1 MTQKQK
7 KRSRIVN
14 LLLVLVMVVCMIPLS
29 NMTAYASMIGAWEI
43 PVSDA
48 SRLAYY
54 DNLAMYYK
62 YNNNL
67 YKVVFNNLTNT
78 KEVCFCKVDYDPTS
92 ALRIAFRGEGDTE
105 TYGAWLKNVNGET
118 FRLNELPT
126 QPGDSVELYPAVT
139 NDYVNK
145 NDIVVTITCLP
156 VQDPIWDWSGRVA
169 YADFIS
175 TDNSTKFTVKADVSS
190 SVQAAPICTERG
202 TITYTATV
210 TVAGT
215 QYSSTNVVDGEIGPH
230 NPTYSAVGNVITE
243 GCSNGCGHN
252 ATATLSVDS
261 NVSLKYN
268 GSAIQPLIVEYS
280 SGWQGGNL
288 DITYQNNINAST
300 NTSRA
305 SGSITKEGLTITQN
319 FSIEPK
325 EVNIGWETSIL
336 NPYTYTGSS
345 LLPTANVTN
354 LEAGDE
360 CVLTTEVVENDEGAG
375 INAGTW
381 TARVAALSNNN
392 YKLPENGEN
401 VTATFSIEPKEVNI
415 SWETSI
421 LNPYTYTGSSLL
433 PTANVTNLEAG
444 DECVL
449 TTEVVEN
456 DEGAGIN
463 AGTWTARVAALS
475 NNNYKL
481 PENGE
486 NVTATFRIDK
496 ASQEYAPNAISA
508 MNETIDG
515 KADGKIIGVNDTM
528 EYRKEGQTEY
538 TAISGTEVK
547 NLADGTYYVRYAA
560 NANYNASD
568 DIRVVI
574 AAGRNETG
582 ATPTPGINNPDTPDT
597 GDNTNI
603 WRCITVLV
611 VCAMGLCG
619 AIIYDRKKKQAK

>member
-14 LLLVLVMVVCMIPLS
+14 LLLVLVMVGCMIPLS
-29 NMTAYASMIGAWEI
+29 TMTAYASMIGAWEI

-78 KEVCFCKVDYDPTS
+78 KEVCFCKVNYDPTS

-145 NDIVVTITCLP
+145 NDIVVTITCMP
-156 VQDPIWDWSGRVA
+156 VQDPIWDWRGREA

-305 SGSITKEGLTITQN
+305 SGSITKEGITITQN

-401 VTATFSIEPKEVNI
+401 VTATF
-415 SWETSI
+415 
-421 LNPYTYTGSSLL
+421 
-433 PTANVTNLEAG
+433 
-444 DECVL
+444 
-449 TTEVVEN
+449 
-456 DEGAGIN
+456 
-463 AGTWTARVAALS
+463 
-475 NNNYKL
+475 
-481 PENGE
+481 
-486 NVTATFRIDK
+486 RIDK

-508 MNETIDG
+508 VNETIDG